1 MMKNKLPKT
10 SFGKNFRVLMLVF
23 KFCPIIIP
31 FAILYIAAC
40 SVSSLIKVVLIRDAV
55 SIVLSGASF
64 NDLLSKV
71 IVFVIIDAVAL
82 LFKVLYEDYIEG
94 RCRNIYIKRI
104 QHYLYLKVR
113 KIDME
118 EYDNPEFYNRYSKAL
133 RDSQW
138 RGFRVYGSIIKFV
151 KNVCVT
157 IAIGGYIITNDLVL
171 IGIVVTSA
179 VLIALCVN
187 RINKLWYEQWKTTE
201 SEQRFYWYINRTFY
215 QQRFA
220 AEIKTTNISNL
231 LIDKFVENSRKVD
244 KKRLQT
250 YKKAGIFSGLRI
262 IINQIIIQ
270 AGSYIYLGY
279 KLFNGLIALDAFSA
293 NINATLQFSSSLIDA
308 ISIFTELREH
318 ALYIDDFLWVVAY
331 EPTLEKDEGLDI
343 SNFESLSI
351 NDLTFRYKG
360 TGKDVIKNLDLTIN
374 KGEHIALVGVNGSGK
389 TTLIKLILRF
399 YGLSGGSICYNGV
412 NYDEINPKKLRKNF
426 SVVFQDY
433 QIYAVS
439 VAENILMRK
448 VTCEEDIDK
457 AWKALEKV
465 GLRQKVESLPQGI
478 NTQMTREFEESGAS
492 FSGGERQR
500 LVIAR
505 VFASNADVYILD
517 EPTAALDPFAEE
529 RINKLIISEST
540 NKTIIIIAHRLSSVV
555 DCDKIYLLNGGKF
568 TEQGTHEELLK
579 LNGDYANMFNTQK
592 HLYEK
597 RTDME
602 K

>member
-1 MMKNKLPKT
+1 MKNKLPKT

-23 KFCPIIIP
+23 KYCPVIIP
-31 FAILYIAAC
+31 FALLYIASC
-40 SVSSLIKVVLIRDAV
+40 VVSSLIKVILVKDAV
-55 SIVLSGASF
+55 SLILGGSSF
-64 NDLLSKV
+64 NILLSKV
-71 IVFVIIDAVAL
+71 IVFVIIDCVAL
-82 LFKVLYEDYIEG
+82 FFKVLYEDYIEG
-94 RCRNIYIKRI
+94 RCRNVYIKRI

-113 KIDME
+113 EIDME

-138 RGFRVYGSIIKFV
+138 RGFRVYGSIIKFI

-157 IAIGGYIITNDLVL
+157 IAIGGYIITSDLIL
-171 IGIVVTSA
+171 ICIVVISA
-179 VLIALCVN
+179 ILIALCVN

-201 SEQRFYWYINRTFY
+201 NEQRFYWYINRTFY
-215 QQRFA
+215 QQRYA

-231 LIDKFVENSRKVD
+231 LIDKYVENSRIVD
-244 KKRLQT
+244 KKRLST
-250 YKKAGIFSGLRI
+250 YKKAGIFSGIRV
-262 IINQIIIQ
+262 IINQLVIQ

-279 KLFNGLIALDAFSA
+279 KLFKGLISLDAFSA
-293 NINATLQFSSSLIDA
+293 NINATLQFSSSLIEA

-331 EPTLEKDEGLDI
+331 EPTLEVDEGI
-343 SNFESLSI
+343 EVSSFNSLEI
-351 NDLTFRYKG
+351 KDLSFSYKG
-360 TGKDVIKNLDLTIN
+360 TKKDVIKNLDLTIN

-399 YGLSGGSICYNGV
+399 YKQTDGLIYYNGIS
-412 NYDEINPKKLRKNF
+412 YDDINPKKLRNNF
-426 SVVFQDY
+426 SVIFQDY

-448 VTCEEDIDK
+448 VNSQEDLAK
-457 AWKALEKV
+457 AWEALEKV
-465 GLRQKVESLPQGI
+465 GLKEKVLSLPDGI

-505 VFASNADVYILD
+505 VFASDADVYILD

-529 RINKLIISEST
+529 KINKLIISESSS
-540 NKTIIIIAHRLSSVV
+540 KTIIIIAHRLSSVV
-555 DCDKIYLLNGGKF
+555 DCDRIYLLNGGRF
-568 TEQGTHEELLK
+568 TEKGSHEELLK

-602 K
+602 